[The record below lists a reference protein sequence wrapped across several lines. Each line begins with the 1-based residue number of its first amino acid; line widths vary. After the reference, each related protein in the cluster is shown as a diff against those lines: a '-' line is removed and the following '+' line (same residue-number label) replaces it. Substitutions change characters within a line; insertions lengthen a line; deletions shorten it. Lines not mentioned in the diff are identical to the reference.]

1 MPNLLSESQS
11 DYVNN
16 RYVTKDGSL
25 ILDILEFTDSLQI
38 NGLLMI
44 VDLETAFE
52 SANYFFLIFTRK
64 RYGLEMTLENG
75 LKHWLKTKKQPATLS

>member
-1 MPNLLSESQS
+1 MPNLLSESES

-64 RYGLEMTLENG
+64 RYGFG
-75 LKHWLKTKKQPATLS
+75 DDS